1 MACYDNNNDDDDDD
15 DDDDSL
21 FKRIILYILQVKI
34 LQI

>member
-1 MACYDNNNDDDDDD
+1 MACYDNNDDDDD

>member
-1 MACYDNNNDDDDDD
+1 MACYDNNNDDDDD

>member
-1 MACYDNNNDDDDDD
+1 MACYDNNDDDDDDD

>member
-1 MACYDNNNDDDDDD
+1 MACYDNNDDDDDD

>member
-1 MACYDNNNDDDDDD
+1 MACYDNNDDD

>member
-1 MACYDNNNDDDDDD
+1 MACYDNNNDD

>member
-1 MACYDNNNDDDDDD
+1 MACYDNNDDDD